1 MIDQLAVPLVV
12 VEGDL
17 AGFETLFRRFPF
29 APGFAA
35 VEFVEF
41 AFGLRVPRIEKFA
54 RITALWLAI
63 GISLGEHLFRRL
75 ARFFLVQLLG
85 HFDLLLGVFE

>member
-41 AFGLRVPRIEKFA
+41 AFGL
-54 RITALWLAI
+54 
-63 GISLGEHLFRRL
+63 
-75 ARFFLVQLLG
+75 
-85 HFDLLLGVFE
+85 